1 MDVSESQDLK
11 WRTTKQPMDDIP
23 KWFTKYITASSGH
36 DDVTSLLGQ
45 FSKKNMCGVFPVNWE
60 KENGHPEK

>member
-11 WRTTKQPMDDIP
+11 WRTTKQLMHDIP
-23 KWFTKYITASSGH
+23 KWFTKYVTANSGD

-45 FSKKNMCGVFPVNWE
+45 FSKKNMRGVFPVNWE